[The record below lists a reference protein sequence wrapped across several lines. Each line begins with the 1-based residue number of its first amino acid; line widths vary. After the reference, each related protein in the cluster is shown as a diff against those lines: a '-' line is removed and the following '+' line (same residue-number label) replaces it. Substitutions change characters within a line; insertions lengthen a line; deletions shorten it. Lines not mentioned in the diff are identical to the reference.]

1 MTILA
6 QTGAIS
12 NSHKLALAIV
22 IDIFSFFFFL
32 KNKRFYFH
40 IKADNKY
47 DQAELFPVLFKSSLT
62 ALKENYKWLVVQHTH
77 R

>member
-1 MTILA
+1 MTVLE
-6 QTGAIS
+6 QTGAI
-12 NSHKLALAIV
+12 SHKLALAIV
-22 IDIFSFFFFL
+22 IDI
-32 KNKRFYFH
+32 FYFH